1 MSDLRYD
8 PIFGQWAVIA
18 EKRQSRPVEF
28 QQFSQ
33 RRVGI
38 DCPFCRGNE
47 SVTPPAI
54 QEWSATGPNPRTGD
68 DWMIRIL
75 PNKFPALDESLKVV
89 RAGAANPAAQDKIDR
104 ELERRYEQT
113 GSKSPD
119 QILSE
124 FSDSPDPILKEFS
137 GVLDF
142 AGYQEVIVLSPR
154 HVVSLSGLDDEE
166 LSASFAAFQA
176 RVAFHNNR
184 DEIKHV
190 CLFMNCRPLAGASIE
205 HSHFQLIAS
214 PICTDQVRARV
225 CRMLEPADGNHE
237 STWRSLL
244 DWEARIGERVIVET
258 DRFLVFC
265 PFASRYSNL
274 IRIAGKSDLPFT
286 AIDAASRDEL
296 ARLCR
301 RWIDGIERCLKDP
314 AYNLIFH
321 LPPTSESA
329 APWFV
334 DLVPRFPQAAGFEL
348 GTECWVNPVAPESA
362 AEKFR
367 RFAGTL

>member
-54 QEWSATGPNPRTGD
+54 EEWSSNGPNPRTGG

-89 RAGAANPAAQDKIDR
+89 RAGAASSASHDNVDR
-104 ELERRYEQT
+104 ELEQLYEQA
-113 GSKSPD
+113 GQSPD
-119 QILSE
+119 Q
-124 FSDSPDPILKEFS
+124 ILKEFS
-137 GVLDF
+137 GFFDF

-154 HVVSLSGLDDEE
+154 HVVSLSGLNDEE
-166 LSASFAAFQA
+166 LSTSFAAFQT
-176 RVAFHNNR
+176 RVACHNNR
-184 DEIKHV
+184 DDIKHV

-225 CRMLEPADGNHE
+225 CRMQEPAEDNHE
-237 STWRSLL
+237 SNWRSLL
-244 DWEARIGERVIVET
+244 NWEARIGERVIVET

-286 AIDAASRDEL
+286 EIDAASRDEL
-296 ARLCR
+296 AQLCR
-301 RWIDGIERCLKDP
+301 CWIDGIERCLKDP

-321 LPPTSESA
+321 LPPTGESA

-348 GTECWVNPVAPESA
+348 GTDCWVNPVAPESA
-362 AEKFR
+362 AEQFR